1 MPRLTHQNRQSHYAQ
16 IGSLAL
22 GVTSARTPSP
32 ISPPVGPS
40 VGRPIP
46 QPLSMSLIR
55 SSCSATHI
63 RAPTSPTRRVPS
75 VRVNPKSATGGS
87 SADPSTACRA
97 KGRCCSGSHTDW
109 DAIRYR
115 RPPTTRSN
123 MFILS
128 SSHILA
134 LLSTKRYIC
143 KVENPSPLELAAHN
157 CESRASEIP
166 RELSTLG
173 VGLPDLVDGEG
184 AWTRVDALAVVESL
198 RGT

>member
-1 MPRLTHQNRQSHYAQ
+1 
-16 IGSLAL
+16 
-22 GVTSARTPSP
+22 
-32 ISPPVGPS
+32 
-40 VGRPIP
+40 
-46 QPLSMSLIR
+46 MSLIR

-97 KGRCCSGSHTDW
+97 KGRCRSGSHTDW

-157 CESRASEIP
+157 CESRASAPEAAHLD
-166 RELSTLG
+166 LS
-173 VGLPDLVDGEG
+173 LVRTE
-184 AWTRVDALAVVESL
+184 R
-198 RGT
+198 RGTRPGRRIPVQPEAKQEGRRGRRDRSPYHAQIHRKHRTTSGGGPGRPARNRQPR